1 MIRFLTALFL
11 LTMTF
16 AFSSNAQEST
26 GGTSSK
32 PIILDSHPIDNNSK
46 PKPHR
51 APMSMNIEAYY
62 DQVRHSIKIY
72 YDGEADGEV
81 FLYLND
87 NVVGYSSEIN
97 TTFQIEEPGI
107 YRVDILCDSWI
118 AEGSIQL

>member
-32 PIILDSHPIDNNSK
+32 PIILDTHRIDNNGDSNR
-46 PKPHR
+46 HR
-51 APMSMNIEAYY
+51 TPMYINIKAYY
-62 DQVRHSIKIY
+62 NTESRSINIW
-72 YDGEADGEV
+72 YDGEAYGEV

-97 TTFQIEEPGI
+97 TTFQIEEPGL
-107 YRVDILCDSWI
+107 YRIEILGESWI